1 MTRTLPPAASPLL
14 TAAIDRTI
22 PRAEREEGTAWL
34 AFMYWIRQTPPRT
47 WGGVA
52 RAFGKDKGY
61 VTQVKRHA
69 ADYGWIERGAAIDAL
84 LSQAAD
90 GAIPTLKPEPLPEPA
105 PPPEAPQRVKPP
117 RPAATPKL
125 PKEPKPV
132 APPREAKA
140 PRAQG
145 RGRKTSPPAV
155 HVTYNLMPSLDPD
168 DILFRYLEATRNLN
182 MWQLAMS
189 ERLTEKLSQAVEALS
204 VEKLKPSEL
213 AALIRAAAAS
223 STAAI
228 DQLSELEGV
237 KEFIEE
243 RTRRAEELAAAKTSS
258 ARKQSAPQDADIE

>member
-1 MTRTLPPAASPLL
+1 MTRTLPPAASREL

-22 PRAEREEGTAWL
+22 PRHEREGGPAWL

-52 RAFGKDKGY
+52 RALGKGKGY
-61 VTQVKRHA
+61 VTQVKRL
-69 ADYGWIERGAAIDAL
+69 ADQHGWIERGEAIDAL
-84 LSQAAD
+84 LMQAAD
-90 GAIPTLKPEPLPEPA
+90 GTTPPLEPDPLPEPTSPPELPRVKKERAAA
-105 PPPEAPQRVKPP
+105 PPKPA
-117 RPAATPKL
+117 R
-125 PKEPKPV
+125 EPK
-132 APPREAKA
+132 APKPAREPRE
-140 PRAQG
+140 RV
-145 RGRKTSPPAV
+145 RREKTSPPAV
-155 HVTYNLMPSLDPD
+155 HVTYNLAPTIDRD
-168 DILFRYLEATRNLN
+168 DILFRYREATRNLN

-189 ERLTEKLSQAVEALS
+189 ERLTEKLLQAVEALN

-243 RTRRAEELAAAKTSS
+243 RTRRAEELAAAKTSTRRP
-258 ARKQSAPQDADIE
+258 AAQDADIE